1 MTSRSY
7 CFTVNNPT
15 YTPTELPAYG
25 RYAILASET
34 GEEGT
39 PHLQGYI
46 EFSRPLRLQ
55 SVQKWL
61 KCKAHCE
68 SRRGTREQA
77 REYCMKEDKEPIELG
92 QWILSP
98 GNRTDLTEF
107 YADCCSLSSLNS
119 IADKHPSAYI
129 KYWKACQHVRT
140 LVALDPPSIRSD
152 LKVSLYFGS
161 PGSGKTRAAY
171 AEDSDLYATPIGK
184 DLWWDGYSG
193 QKTVLFDDFHGECRL
208 VDLLRL
214 LDIYP
219 IQVPVK
225 GSFVWLHATRII
237 ITSNVKHDY
246 WYDYV
251 TRQDSLEALT
261 RRIHEIKEFPYEA
274 ETEEESEES
283 EDDGMG
289 VQLPA
294 ALTQQLDLS
303 CNEILNF

>member
-15 YTPTELPAYG
+15 YTPEELPEYG
-25 RYAILASET
+25 RYAIIASET
-34 GEEGT
+34 GDEGT

-46 EFSRPLRLQ
+46 EFTRPCGLRY
-55 SVQKWL
+55 VQKWL

-68 SRRGTREQA
+68 YRRGTRDQA
-77 REYCMKEDKEPIELG
+77 RDYCMKEDKEPIELG
-92 QWILSP
+92 TWVLSP
-98 GNRTDLTEF
+98 GTRTDLAEF
-107 YADCCSLSSLNS
+107 YADCCSLSSLAS

-140 LVALDPPSIRSD
+140 LAALDPPDIRLN
-152 LKVSLYFGS
+152 LKVSLYHGP

-171 AEDSDLYATPIGK
+171 AFDKDLYSLPIGK
-184 DLWWDGYSG
+184 DLWFDGYTG
-193 QKTVLFDDFHGECRL
+193 QKTVLLDDFNGECRL

-219 IQVPVK
+219 IQMPVK
-225 GSFVWLHATRII
+225 CSFVWLHATHII

-251 TRQDSLEALT
+251 TRQDSLQALS
-261 RRIHEIKEFPYEA
+261 RRIHVIREFPYDA
-274 ETEEESEES
+274 DTEEESS
-283 EDDGMG
+283 DEDMS
-289 VQLPA
+289 VRLPA
-294 ALTQQLDLS
+294 SIRQEIDLT
-303 CNEILNF
+303 CNERLNF